1 MHVEVVWHRDT
12 NMLYRLTNNI
22 TCIPVPTTSTVLY
35 LISKLLLLANI
46 AFVST

>member
-22 TCIPVPTTSTVLY
+22 TCIPTTSTVLY